1 MTLGRKLVF
10 SASLAAMMAGGTALA
25 QDQDEGEELRQSTVT
40 VTGSFIQGTPEDAA
54 LPVDVLTAEDLRLEG
69 SPTITE
75 LIRNLG
81 VSSGVDGQTNQF
93 GSNGLEG
100 TANINLRGLGA
111 ARTLVLI
118 NGRRQ
123 TFNPNAI
130 AEQAALFVD
139 TNNIPSAAVG
149 RVEVLK
155 DGAAAI
161 YGSDAIAGV
170 VNFITRDDLDGLE
183 LSGSFQQFEGT
194 DGEYD
199 VSAAYGLQGDN
210 WSWVTSVGY
219 QFRSETPLLEKDWAV
234 VPFDENFVGGWS
246 TIGNP
251 GAFVAIPNVGPGSA
265 LGSPLAFANTD
276 DACADLGGVDAGV
289 VCRFQ
294 FTQFDNLVEEEE
306 RYQIFSEYNRTL
318 GNGAELH
325 IEALLARTEVPEWK
339 TSPSYPP
346 QSLFGQVILPSHPG
360 LQQYIA
366 DNPAWAAATY
376 TDFAPLLTGGAPVPG
391 GLDTAATP
399 LIFFGRSFG
408 FGGFPGTG
416 GAQEGVR
423 EYETYRVAGD
433 VTGEF
438 ENGVT
443 YDLGLGYSTTEAFL
457 STNDTYTA
465 GFAAALQGFGV
476 CADPITGAVP
486 TGAVAG
492 QGTCEYYNPFSNAIA
507 ANAIT
512 GAANPGFVPAVANS
526 PELANWLTAP
536 LITVDTTSLLTLEGV
551 FSGQN
556 LFEAPGGSV
565 SWAAGF
571 QMRKETF
578 ETDPN
583 DVADLAV
590 TPGASGNGPF
600 SFLAGTNATDEEQ
613 TIYAV
618 FSELQIP
625 MSDDIDVQVALRYE
639 DYGGSV
645 GSTVDPKIAARW
657 QVNDIIALRG
667 SAQTSFRGPTLNQLG
682 GVGTSLQF
690 VSPTGAFKAVDTFG
704 NPDLEPESAFSFN
717 FGALV
722 ETGGFSASIDY
733 YSFDFS
739 DPIIVEEQSNIVNAA
754 VCALGNDPAS
764 AFCGGGLDP
773 TSAAPI
779 LSRITFADPA
789 NPTGPGIERIA
800 VNIVNGPDIKT
811 SGVDLRAENVWDLGD
826 RGELAIGGDAT
837 YVFEYDVDPYQ
848 VEGVSLSVGDV
859 VGQFNRSNFVRSLPQ
874 LKANAFA
881 NYAFGDHN
889 VRAVVRYID
898 SYDDERGTAT
908 AASAPNTFQPS
919 LGIPE
924 IDSQTT
930 FDVFYNWT
938 APWDFDLGLSVVNVT
953 DEDPPFAQFDLGYD
967 PYTHNP
973 FGRTFKISFTKRF
986 GGLGG

>member
-10 SASLAAMMAGGTALA
+10 SASLAALMAGGTALA
-25 QDQDEGEELRQSTVT
+25 QEEGDGDELRQSTVT

-75 LIRNLG
+75 LVRNLG

-170 VNFITRDDLDGLE
+170 VNFITRSDLEGLE
-183 LSGSFQQFEGT
+183 LSGSFQQFEGS

-199 VSAAYGLQGDN
+199 VSAAYGIQGDN
-210 WSWVTSVGY
+210 WSWVTSAGY
-219 QFRSETPLLEKDWAV
+219 QFRSEVALLEKDWAI
-234 VPFDENFVGGWS
+234 VPFEENFVGGWS

-251 GAFVAIPNVGPGSA
+251 GAFVATPNVAPGSA

-318 GNGAELH
+318 GNGAEFHVEGLY
-325 IEALLARTEVPEWK
+325 ASTEVPEWK

-376 TDFAPLLTGGAPVPG
+376 TDFNPLLSGGAPVPG
-391 GLDTAATP
+391 GLDTSTTP

-423 EYETYRVAGD
+423 EYETWRLAAD
-433 VTGEF
+433 LTGEF
-438 ENGVT
+438 TNGVN
-443 YDLGLGYSTTEAFL
+443 YDIGVGYSTTEAFAAT
-457 STNDTYTA
+457 SDTFTN

-476 CADPITGAVP
+476 CADPVTGVAP

-492 QGTCEYYNPFSNAIA
+492 QGGCEYYNPFSNAIA

-512 GAANPGFVPAVANS
+512 GAANPGFVPAVGNS
-526 PELANWLTAP
+526 VALAEWLTAP
-536 LITVDTTSLLTLEGV
+536 LETTDTTSLLTFEGV
-551 FSGQN
+551 FSGQSN
-556 LFEAPGGSV
+556 VEASGGSIG
-565 SWAAGF
+565 WAAGF
-571 QMRKETF
+571 QVRHETF

-583 DVADLAV
+583 DLTDLAV
-590 TPGASGNGPF
+590 TPGDTGNGPF
-600 SFLAGTNATDEEQ
+600 SFLAGTNAADEDQ
-613 TIYAV
+613 TIYAL
-618 FSELQIP
+618 FGELQIP
-625 MSDDIDVQVALRYE
+625 LFDNFDVQVATRYE

-645 GSTVDPKIAARW
+645 GSTFDPKVAAKW
-657 QVNDIIALRG
+657 QLSDGLALRG

-704 NPDLEPESAFSFN
+704 NPDLAPESAFSYN
-717 FGALV
+717 FGALF
-722 ETGGFSASIDY
+722 EQGGFSASIDY
-733 YSFDFS
+733 YNFDFS
-739 DPIIVEEQSNIVNAA
+739 DPIIDEEQSNIVNAA
-754 VCALGNDPAS
+754 VCSLGGDPSS

-773 TSAAPI
+773 TSAAPV

-789 NPTGPGIERIA
+789 NPTGPGIARNA

-811 SGVDLRAENVWDLGD
+811 SADALRAEN
-826 RGELAIGGDAT
+826 
-837 YVFEYDVDPYQ
+837 
-848 VEGVSLSVGDV
+848 
-859 VGQFNRSNFVRSLPQ
+859 N
-874 LKANAFA
+874 
-881 NYAFGDHN
+881 
-889 VRAVVRYID
+889 
-898 SYDDERGTAT
+898 
-908 AASAPNTFQPS
+908 
-919 LGIPE
+919 
-924 IDSQTT
+924 
-930 FDVFYNWT
+930 
-938 APWDFDLGLSVVNVT
+938 
-953 DEDPPFAQFDLGYD
+953 
-967 PYTHNP
+967 
-973 FGRTFKISFTKRF
+973 
-986 GGLGG
+986 